1 MDWDTVIAESQSND
15 LILHIVDQGMRK
27 CYENKKNLEMKGK
40 IRDLYSTEVFTSFT
54 KKKTY
59 IYVGMF
65 LPRTAMQVPY
75 NSPIQRWSKLCRD
88 MRYSHAK
95 RYYRYVPNQL
105 RKSF

>member
-15 LILHIVDQGMRK
+15 ALIPRIVDKGMRK
-27 CYENKKNLEMKGK
+27 CYKNKKNLEMKGK
-40 IRDLYSTEVFTSFT
+40 IRDLCSTEVFISFT

-75 NSPIQRWSKLCRD
+75 NSPIQR
-88 MRYSHAK
+88 
-95 RYYRYVPNQL
+95 
-105 RKSF
+105 